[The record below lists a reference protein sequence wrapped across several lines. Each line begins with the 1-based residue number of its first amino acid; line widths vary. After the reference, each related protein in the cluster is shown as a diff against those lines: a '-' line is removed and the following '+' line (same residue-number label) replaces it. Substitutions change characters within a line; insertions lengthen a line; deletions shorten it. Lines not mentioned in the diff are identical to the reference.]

1 MNNDKNCAESYKIMG
16 GRRYLSEENTKYYLP
31 NDEIEISRVNLEHKL
46 LRYIW
51 QGNFSS
57 NIEERLIKGNTKVID
72 LGCGTGQWAIDM
84 SSKYPLSTFIGIDIT
99 ASLFPSDD
107 EKPNNLAFLQHNLIE
122 NPGVPFPDRIFDFTY
137 MRNLAFGLNDYNG
150 WFHVINEAVRVT
162 NLNGCIEIM
171 NYDLYRD
178 FTKEIHA
185 GPIFSKLHASM
196 NELHEKDN
204 IKMPTASDVM
214 EYLRRTNQI
223 TNIQVEEQVTPLGS
237 WGGKLGEFMLLNV
250 TMTLKGFKVFLQPLM
265 NISGDE
271 YDNLLNEI
279 RNECAKYKTRCFTY
293 RIYGIKS

>member
-84 SSKYPLSTFIGIDIT
+84 SSKYPLSTFI
-99 ASLFPSDD
+99 
-107 EKPNNLAFLQHNLIE
+107 E

-185 GPIFSKLHASM
+185 GPIFNKLHTSM
-196 NELHEKDN
+196 NELHAKDN
-204 IKMPTASDVM
+204 IKVPTASDVM

-223 TNIQVEEQVTPLGS
+223 TNIQVKEQVTPLGS

-250 TMTLKGFKVFLQPLM
+250 TMALKGFKVFLQPLM

-293 RIYGIKS
+293 RIYGIKC